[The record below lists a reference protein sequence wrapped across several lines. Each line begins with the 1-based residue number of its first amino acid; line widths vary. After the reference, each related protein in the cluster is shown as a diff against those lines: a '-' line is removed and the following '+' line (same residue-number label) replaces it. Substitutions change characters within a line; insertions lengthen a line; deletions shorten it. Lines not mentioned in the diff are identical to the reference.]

1 MSAPR
6 RLVVVDPA
14 LSSLTA
20 LLQDLSAQPAVDI
33 LLAAPGQDVFAQIA
47 IQLANADYQALDL
60 YGLGS
65 PESPESPESSSL
77 AGLMLDA
84 AQLPGHGAA
93 LAEIGARL
101 KGGEISLYGN
111 DIGQGGAGQAV
122 VDALALQTGVSVQAF
137 DVSAMP
143 VQAASV
149 GAEALKG
156 ADLPLDGA
164 SASVLATVDMG
175 VSAGAAS
182 LAVGNAAPT
191 AVIPLGNWARPV
203 INTLS
208 TPGHTDQVALLD
220 VNGDG
225 HADLLSVA
233 VTGANAGSPA
243 GWRSVVTVATGNGHG
258 SFNTPADLPLPNQAT
273 QIRLADVDGDGR
285 ADVIATGWSA
295 WNQPI
300 LSLLKG
306 NAQGQFDAAVD
317 VTLGLWADTLAV
329 GDLDGDGRSE
339 VIVGGRD
346 PLTMNN
352 RLQILPVAAG
362 GGFGSPVDLPVNSF
376 HATRLMTGDVDG
388 NGRAEL
394 VALGEDAFTGNAT
407 LRVDGRDAAGQF
419 QRLGETIVPG
429 AAVTGLSAV
438 ADVTGDGRADALFT
452 GIDPASG
459 QATLSVMAGTASGGF
474 AAAVVSPIT
483 VAASANPQ
491 GSGVWRG
498 NSFWATALQTGDLDG
513 DGRAEVLLGGFD
525 SNLGKP
531 VLQVL
536 KGQADAHL
544 TVMSSIVQSAQS
556 DGITGLAV
564 ADVQHDGRLDVAV
577 AGNSLSA
584 AGYGQ
589 QISIDSAAAIA
600 VAEDTIQ
607 TLVLRGTD
615 VDGSIDHFMV
625 SSLPAHGV
633 LYRDAALTQP
643 VTTTMGIAATQNSAT
658 LYFRPDADWN
668 GDTRLEFFAVDNQ
681 NAASPTA
688 TLPISVAAVNDNP
701 LAMGPQ
707 SGQAASFFTLQQYL
721 GYQSN
726 GLQNLIN
733 YAASH
738 TPNQTVQTS
747 QVDYS
752 DTGSGGLLGGSSYWP
767 AGIALGNYTSGG
779 SNDYFFARVSAHFT
793 VGAADT
799 YTFRNVTDDGSFL
812 LIDGQLVINDPTYH
826 AQTAMTGS
834 IALTP
839 GAHSLEL
846 YFFEATGAGILEL
859 SAKSSTGA
867 YQLMSGSGAL
877 FGAAG
882 ATTAEDSAVALRLLG
897 SDVDGTVTGFR
908 VSILPGHGTVYADAA
923 LTQVVTTST
932 LVAASN
938 GGATLYFK
946 PEANWSGSSSLSF
959 VAVDNQGAASA
970 QAATLPIKVAPVN
983 DAPALTGRA
992 TTLAAVV
999 QETAVTV
1006 TKAQLLA
1013 GWTDA
1018 DPGDLLGV
1026 VNLTADHGAVVAN
1039 ADGSFTITGSQGY
1052 AGPMQLSYGVSD
1064 GRSVVDARLGY
1075 TVLTNWVSSA
1085 VSTTLVSPMKN
1096 LQLTGSAAIN
1106 GTGNAADNALIGNA
1120 GNNALYGLAGNDRLE
1135 GGAGNDNLNGGVG
1148 ADTLIGGLGDD
1159 VYTVDEVGDQ
1169 VVEAAGEGTD
1179 SVYSGIAYTLGAN
1192 VERLYLSGS
1201 AAINGTG
1208 NELANSLLGNAAANR
1223 LEGGAGNDNLNG
1235 GAGADTLSGGLG
1247 NDALTG
1253 GADADHFELGG
1264 AGLSGSMNLDSISD
1278 FVSGQDQLWLDSV
1291 VMSGFG
1297 VHAQALTSGMLRSG
1311 AGITTAAD
1319 GDDHLIYNT
1328 STGALYYDADGI
1340 GGSAAV
1346 QIAKLVAGTA
1356 LMAGDVWLS

>member
-1 MSAPR
+1 MN
-6 RLVVVDPA
+6 
-14 LSSLTA
+14 
-20 LLQDLSAQPAVDI
+20 
-33 LLAAPGQDVFAQIA
+33 F
-47 IQLANADYQALDL
+47 
-60 YGLGS
+60 
-65 PESPESPESSSL
+65 
-77 AGLMLDA
+77 
-84 AQLPGHGAA
+84 
-93 LAEIGARL
+93 
-101 KGGEISLYGN
+101 
-111 DIGQGGAGQAV
+111 
-122 VDALALQTGVSVQAF
+122 
-137 DVSAMP
+137 
-143 VQAASV
+143 
-149 GAEALKG
+149 
-156 ADLPLDGA
+156 
-164 SASVLATVDMG
+164 
-175 VSAGAAS
+175 
-182 LAVGNAAPT
+182 
-191 AVIPLGNWARPV
+191 ARP
-203 INTLS
+203 T
-208 TPGHTDQVALLD
+208 
-220 VNGDG
+220 
-225 HADLLSVA
+225 
-233 VTGANAGSPA
+233 
-243 GWRSVVTVATGNGHG
+243 
-258 SFNTPADLPLPNQAT
+258 
-273 QIRLADVDGDGR
+273 
-285 ADVIATGWSA
+285 
-295 WNQPI
+295 
-300 LSLLKG
+300 
-306 NAQGQFDAAVD
+306 
-317 VTLGLWADTLAV
+317 
-329 GDLDGDGRSE
+329 
-339 VIVGGRD
+339 
-346 PLTMNN
+346 
-352 RLQILPVAAG
+352 
-362 GGFGSPVDLPVNSF
+362 
-376 HATRLMTGDVDG
+376 
-388 NGRAEL
+388 
-394 VALGEDAFTGNAT
+394 
-407 LRVDGRDAAGQF
+407 
-419 QRLGETIVPG
+419 
-429 AAVTGLSAV
+429 
-438 ADVTGDGRADALFT
+438 
-452 GIDPASG
+452 
-459 QATLSVMAGTASGGF
+459 
-474 AAAVVSPIT
+474 
-483 VAASANPQ
+483 
-491 GSGVWRG
+491 
-498 NSFWATALQTGDLDG
+498 
-513 DGRAEVLLGGFD
+513 
-525 SNLGKP
+525 
-531 VLQVL
+531 
-536 KGQADAHL
+536 
-544 TVMSSIVQSAQS
+544 
-556 DGITGLAV
+556 
-564 ADVQHDGRLDVAV
+564 
-577 AGNSLSA
+577 
-584 AGYGQ
+584 
-589 QISIDSAAAIA
+589 
-600 VAEDTIQ
+600 
-607 TLVLRGTD
+607 
-615 VDGSIDHFMV
+615 
-625 SSLPAHGV
+625 
-633 LYRDAALTQP
+633 
-643 VTTTMGIAATQNSAT
+643 
-658 LYFRPDADWN
+658 
-668 GDTRLEFFAVDNQ
+668 
-681 NAASPTA
+681 
-688 TLPISVAAVNDNP
+688 
-701 LAMGPQ
+701 
-707 SGQAASFFTLQQYL
+707 
-721 GYQSN
+721 
-726 GLQNLIN
+726 
-733 YAASH
+733 
-738 TPNQTVQTS
+738 
-747 QVDYS
+747 
-752 DTGSGGLLGGSSYWP
+752 
-767 AGIALGNYTSGG
+767 NYTSGG

-1135 GGAGNDNLNGGVG
+1135 GGAGNDNLNGG
-1148 ADTLIGGLGDD
+1148 
-1159 VYTVDEVGDQ
+1159 
-1169 VVEAAGEGTD
+1169 
-1179 SVYSGIAYTLGAN
+1179 
-1192 VERLYLSGS
+1192 
-1201 AAINGTG
+1201 
-1208 NELANSLLGNAAANR
+1208 
-1223 LEGGAGNDNLNG
+1223 
-1235 GAGADTLSGGLG
+1235 AGADTLSGGLG